1 MDNYV
6 KRPSDVIDVQF
17 DLSEFVTE
25 QQANG
30 VAPEDISYTMRS
42 DPGVTIA
49 SSLQV
54 TGLIALTV
62 SGGDIGRVYS
72 IGIEARAP
80 DGDSAVDVKRV
91 RVRDP
96 SLFEILPGG
105 TALGDQFIV
114 DPVGDFLVDP
124 VGDFIVSP

>member
-1 MDNYV
+1 
-6 KRPSDVIDVQF
+6 
-17 DLSEFVTE
+17 
-25 QQANG
+25 
-30 VAPEDISYTMRS
+30 MRS